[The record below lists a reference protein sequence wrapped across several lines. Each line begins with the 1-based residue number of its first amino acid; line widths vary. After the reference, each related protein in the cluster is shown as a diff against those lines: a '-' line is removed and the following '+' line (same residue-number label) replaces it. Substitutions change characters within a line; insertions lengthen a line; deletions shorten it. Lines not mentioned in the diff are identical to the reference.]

1 MLKWAFLTVGPITKV
16 YTRSSSLVDN
26 NKIHWRKRDA
36 LQTKKKKE
44 RARAEENKVW
54 EFWGCN
60 KWLQWHQQHQAPIIS
75 LKITRNLARFLS
87 LHVLSLSL
95 NLMKNS
101 PTNPVLTKLA
111 EGTHSLVSVS
121 LSIFSLTRTN
131 TNIDKE
137 IKFLIWSNFAFY
149 ILKGNRSK
157 EQRIS
162 SCWSHLQLR
171 VHF

>member
-26 NKIHWRKRDA
+26 KIKSIGERETHFK
-36 LQTKKKKE
+36 KKKKE
-44 RARAEENKVW
+44 RARAEERKVW

-75 LKITRNLARFLS
+75 LRITRNLARFLS